1 MSRIQAGALS
11 VHLSPVALDEV
22 IPRTLR
28 KLGKGS
34 GSVTVNLPTQ
44 LPLVN
49 TDPVLLEGVMSN
61 LTANALR
68 YSPHVEIGA
77 AATSNTSVEVRV
89 VDHGPG
95 VPQTQWEEMFH
106 PFQRLGDHTGE
117 GVGLGLA
124 IARGF
129 VQAIGATLTPGH
141 TPGGGLT
148 MIVDLPVAT

>member
-11 VHLSPVALDEV
+11 VDLSPVALDEV
-22 IPRTLR
+22 IPQTLR
-28 KLGKGS
+28 KLAKGN
-34 GSVTVNLPTQ
+34 GSVTVDLPAQ
-44 LPLVN
+44 LPPVN

-77 AATSNTSVEVRV
+77 TTTDNTSVDVSV
-89 VDHGPG
+89 IDHGPG
-95 VPQTQWEEMFH
+95 VPQTRWEEMFH
-106 PFQRLGDHTGE
+106 PFQRLDDHTGE
-117 GVGLGLA
+117 GIGLGLA

-129 VQAIGATLTPGH
+129 AHAIGATLTPGH

-148 MIVDLPVAT
+148 MTVGLPAAT